1 MTKRIVAVL
10 LLAMSI
16 CGVADLSAQTDLR
29 SLIGGILGNK
39 TAITLESVA
48 GTSEIRLSGSDFQVR
63 QSAEE
68 GGWSGGGDG
77 CRKEA

>member
-29 SLIGGILGNK
+29 SLIGGILGTK
-39 TAITLESVA
+39 TAITLESVG
-48 GTSEIRLSGSDFQVR
+48 GTWRYYSRAVTFKSDYLL
-63 QSAEE
+63 
-68 GGWSGGGDG
+68 
-77 CRKEA
+77 